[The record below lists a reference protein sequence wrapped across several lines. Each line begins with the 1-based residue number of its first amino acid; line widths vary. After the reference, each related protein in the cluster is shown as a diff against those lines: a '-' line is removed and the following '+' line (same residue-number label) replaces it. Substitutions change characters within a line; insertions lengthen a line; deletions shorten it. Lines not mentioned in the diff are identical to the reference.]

1 MNALP
6 ERFTNAARVQN
17 VLTGFPDMSA
27 NVRPVTK
34 ATAAPA
40 AWLLKFAPGANPI
53 STVPITLNV
62 VKTEHA
68 DVDQGSKQQEP
79 SA

>member
-6 ERFTNAARVQN
+6 ELFTNAARVQN

-27 NVRPVTK
+27 NVRPVIK
-34 ATAAPA
+34 ATVVPA
-40 AWLLKFAPGANPI
+40 AWLPKSAPGASPI
-53 STVPITLNV
+53 STVPTTLNV

-68 DVDQGSKQQEP
+68 GVDQDSKQQVP